1 MSSEFDLA
9 GLAASAREFWTPD
22 SEVIIVGLLLWLLL
36 RRTLK
41 PDSRPILRHAGIFMV
56 ICLLLQMAATLA
68 WLLDMTA
75 VADGLREAALV
86 GFGAA
91 MIRLLGLLV
100 FRAGLHA
107 VGVEVARIVEDIAVT
122 LGYVIWAMVR
132 LRYAGVELS
141 HLVTTSAMITAVL
154 AFAMQDTLGN
164 ILGGLA
170 IHLDH
175 SVEIGDWVVV
185 DNVAGRVVDITWRHT
200 KIATRNGEKVVVPN
214 SVLMKTKFLV
224 IGTYGGAAKAWRRI
238 LQLNVPLEHT
248 PERVQAAVMAMFSEA
263 EIANVAR
270 EPAPSCVLLDFGP
283 GYGRYAVR
291 YWLTDP
297 AADDPTDSAV
307 RIHVLAALK
316 RAGMALALPTETRHI
331 VDEDGALEQD
341 RNAIELR
348 HRQAV
353 LGQVELLRHLTEEE
367 IAQLAAN
374 LSFSPFSRGDIITR
388 QGNAGDWLYII
399 DQGEVDVFAELDGK
413 RRYLSTLAAGSI
425 FGEMGLLTGAIRQA
439 TVVAKGPVDCYRLD
453 KQGIENILHGRPE
466 IAEHMARILADRTA
480 ELGRAREDLDS
491 EARARVTSDGGAS
504 ILERMRGYFRL

>member
-1 MSSEFDLA
+1 MNSEFDLA
-9 GLAASAREFWTPD
+9 GMVVSARQFWTPD
-22 SEVIIVGLLLWLLL
+22 PDVMIGGLLLWLLL
-36 RRTLK
+36 LRTLK
-41 PDSRPILRHAGIFMV
+41 PDSRAILRHFGMLLI
-56 ICLLLQMAATLA
+56 ICLLVQLVATFA
-68 WLLDMTA
+68 WLLDLTG

-86 GFGAA
+86 GTGAA
-91 MIRLLGLLV
+91 LIRLLGLLL
-100 FRAGLHA
+100 FRVGLPA
-107 VGVEVARIVEDIAVT
+107 VGVGVARIVEDIAVVV
-122 LGYVIWAMVR
+122 GYVIWGMVR
-132 LRYAGVELS
+132 LHYAGVELS

-170 IHLDH
+170 IQLDH

-238 LQLNVPLEHT
+238 LQINVPLEHT
-248 PERVQAAVMAMFSEA
+248 PEHVQAVVMAMFGEA
-263 EIANVAR
+263 EIVNVAL

-307 RIHVLAALK
+307 RMHVLAALK
-316 RAGMALALPTETRHI
+316 RAGMKLALPTETRHI

-341 RNAIELR
+341 RNAIELQ

-353 LGQVELLRHLTEEE
+353 LSQVELLCHLTEEE

-374 LSFSPFSRGDIITR
+374 LRFSPFSRGDVITR

-399 DQGEVDVFAELDGK
+399 DQGEVDVFAERDGK
-413 RRYLSTLAAGSI
+413 RRHLSTLAAGSI

-439 TVVAKGPVDCYRLD
+439 TVVAKGQVDCYRLD
-453 KQGIENILHGRPE
+453 KNGIESILHARPE
-466 IAEHMARILADRTA
+466 IAEHMARMLADRTE
-480 ELGRAREDLDS
+480 ELGRAREDLDA
-491 EARARVTSDGGAS
+491 EARAKVASDGGAS
-504 ILERMRGYFRL
+504 ILERMRSYFRL